1 MELEYLEDLI
11 NLTISTE
18 ERLLFCQLSKDAA
31 HCPDVHS
38 QTVLFLSKQDFWCSV
53 PEGFDLMRK
62 SFDGKT
68 ECSG

>member
-11 NLTISTE
+11 NLTISAE
-18 ERLLFCQLSKDAA
+18 ERLLFCQLSKNAA
-31 HCPDVHS
+31 NCPDVNS
-38 QTVLFLSKQDFWCSV
+38 KTVLFLSKQNLWGSV